1 MMFKKILS
9 LVLCLAVVTA
19 FLPCATIVNAT
30 TEVVFTDCLTVNFD
44 LSSIDETASMDSLF
58 AIPGDSVT
66 LPDCTIENIGFA
78 FAGWST
84 SPDSDTADYLANDIL
99 TVTENITLYPVWV
112 RVLRKYQVRHYYE
125 LHTKPEK
132 QLFLTEEF
140 EAYSGDTTNAAALNL
155 LGYTASSF
163 RQQIVSATK
172 STQVTIVYNIKKYR
186 ANDVNYDG
194 KVDMVDLA
202 VLQRY
207 LAHWDGY
214 DVSKVCIYGADT
226 DVNGGINANDVLT
239 LLHILA
245 GNSPTVG
252 TPDIED
258 DWGDWI

>member
-1 MMFKKILS
+1 MFKKILS

-30 TEVVFTDCLTVNFD
+30 TEVVFTDCLTVDFD

-84 SPDSDTADYLANDIL
+84 SPDSATADYLANDIL

-140 EAYSGDTTNAAALNL
+140 EAYAGETTNATALNL
-155 LGYTASSF
+155 LGYKASTVK
-163 RQQIVSATK
+163 QQTVAVDGLTVVS
-172 STQVTIVYNIKKYR
+172 IVYDIIKYK

-194 KVDMVDLA
+194 SVDMLDAV
-202 VLQRY
+202 VLQRC
-207 LAHWDGY
+207 LAGWDGY
-214 DVSKVCIYGADT
+214 KHNKVCIYGADT
-226 DVNGGINANDVLT
+226 DVNGKINVNDALT

-245 GNSPTVG
+245 GNKPAVG

-258 DWGDWI
+258 DWGAWV